1 MKKWIR
7 QAGYFL
13 VIMILL
19 PYIITV
25 FLNGSQMTASV
36 GTASIYVK
44 VERNE
49 KTVKLTLDEYGIGVL
64 AKEMDAD
71 AGMEALKAQAVLIR
85 TSICKSIQEEG
96 SETVLKKGYWT
107 RSQMKSNWGAS
118 DYAEKYDRIQEAWN
132 DTEGKILIYNGMP
145 ALTPYHKLSNG
156 KIRSAAEVLGTE
168 EYPYLQVKECP
179 ADVESED
186 AMTTQ
191 MIQGTDME
199 VTGTDSAGYVTEV
212 RCGKETVKGEAFR
225 DTYHL
230 ASACFTLQE
239 FDGQIRVTSKGI
251 GHGLGMSQYTAE
263 QMAADGSSYQD
274 ILNYF
279 FEGTTLEE
287 VVEIVTSTDIS

>member
-132 DTEGKILIYNGMP
+132 DTEGKILI
-145 ALTPYHKLSNG
+145 
-156 KIRSAAEVLGTE
+156 
-168 EYPYLQVKECP
+168 
-179 ADVESED
+179 
-186 AMTTQ
+186 
-191 MIQGTDME
+191 
-199 VTGTDSAGYVTEV
+199 
-212 RCGKETVKGEAFR
+212 
-225 DTYHL
+225 
-230 ASACFTLQE
+230 
-239 FDGQIRVTSKGI
+239 
-251 GHGLGMSQYTAE
+251 
-263 QMAADGSSYQD
+263 
-274 ILNYF
+274 
-279 FEGTTLEE
+279 
-287 VVEIVTSTDIS
+287 